1 MKIGIGIT
9 TYNREHL
16 FNECYS
22 NIVKNTKSDFV
33 IYVAKDT
40 NEDRRGIA
48 MRKNQCLYH
57 LQDCDYIFL
66 FDDDCYPIKE
76 GWETYIIDK
85 ALVSKE
91 NHFVFNDRDIHN
103 LKYIMYPNGIEHY
116 EFCGGVMMFFTKS
129 VIEKVGG
136 FNVDYDLYGLEHI
149 GYSSRVMKS
158 GLNSGL
164 FMSPQKMH
172 EYLFAHDYQKENK
185 IESTISEV
193 EKKQFKEKNQSNYYE
208 DIKKVYQQI
217 IWEK

>member
-16 FNECYS
+16 LNECYA
-22 NIVKNTKSDFV
+22 NIVKHTQSDFT

-40 NEDRRGIA
+40 DEDRRGIA
-48 MRKNQCLYH
+48 RRKNECLHH
-57 LQDCDYIFL
+57 LRDCDYIFL

-76 GWETYIIDK
+76 GWESYLIDK

-91 NHFVFNDRDIHN
+91 NHFVFNDKSIHH
-103 LKYIMYPNGIEHY
+103 LQQTIFPNGIEHY

-129 VIEKVGG
+129 VIDEVGG
-136 FNVDYDLYGLEHI
+136 FHVGYDLYGLEHI

-164 FMSPQKMH
+164 FISPQKMN
-172 EYLFAHDYQKENK
+172 EYFFAHDYQKDK
-185 IESTISEV
+185 TIESTLSDE
-193 EKKQFKEKNQSNYYE
+193 EKLLYKEKNQEVYYR
-208 DIKKVYQQI
+208 DIKQTYQEI
-217 IWEK
+217 IWTK